1 MNQTVILDRSPKADA
16 TLALLWERIRRR
28 GDMPGFTRAIN
39 AILASMRGE
48 DERDFSMT
56 QTVLSDPVLT
66 QKVLRLANS
75 GMYSAF
81 GQRINTVS
89 KAVLVLGTEAI
100 GHLALGLKLIEEL
113 SKSTPDSVQAHIEME
128 KAVLAGMV
136 AQQIASKAAVRDPEE
151 AVVCSILHSLGRMM
165 VTFYLPER
173 WTLLQ
178 QGAGEGREDAAALE
192 QLGLSLEQIGRATAE
207 HWGLPRNLIAGM
219 RRVEPGERGDGF
231 GHDDWLAALGT
242 MSSQCADSLWHGDEN
257 AAEQVAQLASSFA
270 PMLGIEA
277 DNIVGA
283 IEQAKVEA
291 ASDLSIAPLANP
303 PEKRARAAAATRM
316 RDAGNKILKSGVT
329 EMRELAMSAAT
340 PGQMMS
346 MAIETAYHGLSFTR
360 AFGFLRSRRDG
371 KYSAKIGL
379 GDGAKALQPK
389 LSFDDAYEPNVFFA
403 ALGSDRVI
411 FIENAR
417 DPKFASKLPGWWKGT
432 LGSARCF
439 VIIPL
444 CTHGE
449 PVGFIYGDWDD
460 RFPSVYLSQTEFS
473 LLNDLRAL
481 VVKAVEKRQ
490 QIEAVATRA

>member
-1 MNQTVILDRSPKADA
+1 MNQTLNIERSAKADA

-113 SKSTPDSVQAHIEME
+113 SKSTPDSLQAHIEME

-136 AQQIASKAAVRDPEE
+136 AQQVAARADVRDPEE

-173 WTLLQ
+173 WTILQ
-178 QGAGEGREDAAALE
+178 QAAGEGAEDAAALD
-192 QLGLSLEQIGRATAE
+192 QLGLSLEQVGRATAE

-219 RRVEPGERGDGF
+219 RRVEPGERGEAF
-231 GHDDWLAALGT
+231 AHEDWLAALGT
-242 MSSQCADSLWHGDEN
+242 MSSQCAESLWHSDEG
-257 AAEQVAQLASSFA
+257 AAEKVAQLASSFSS
-270 PMLGIEA
+270 MLGIEA

-283 IEQAKVEA
+283 IEQARVDA
-291 ASDLSIAPLANP
+291 AADLSIAPLANP

-316 RDAGNKILKSGVT
+316 RDAGNKILKSGVA
-329 EMRELAMSAAT
+329 EMRDAAGSAT

-346 MAIETAYHGLSFTR
+346 MAIESAYHGLSFTR
-360 AFGFLRSRRDG
+360 AFGFLRSRREG
-371 KYSAKIGL
+371 RYSARIGL
-379 GDGAKALQPK
+379 GDGAKALQPN
-389 LSFDDAYEPNVFFA
+389 LFFDDTYEPNVFFA

-417 DPKFASKLPGWWKGT
+417 DPKFASKLPGWWKGS

-444 CTHGE
+444 CTNGE

-481 VVKAVEKRQ
+481 VVKSVERRQ
-490 QIEAVATRA
+490 QLEAVATRA